1 MKDIKQIIADNL
13 IELRKQHN
21 LTQND
26 LAKKLQY
33 SDNTISRW
41 EHAEITPSIEI
52 LQKIGEVFDVPL
64 ENLLKENMAERVD
77 ETNKKT
83 FVNKIASM
91 LFSLSAVWLIAI
103 ILFVYAQTF
112 LKVIYWMAF
121 VWAIPVSCLVL
132 LIYQRNWGNKVFGF
146 VVGSVLIWSF
156 ISSIYLQF
164 LEYNVYLIFLVGVPI
179 QAALSVLT
187 FVKKKEKGSIDEK

>member
-1 MKDIKQIIADNL
+1 
-13 IELRKQHN
+13 
-21 LTQND
+21 
-26 LAKKLQY
+26 
-33 SDNTISRW
+33 
-41 EHAEITPSIEI
+41 
-52 LQKIGEVFDVPL
+52 
-64 ENLLKENMAERVD
+64 
-77 ETNKKT
+77 
-83 FVNKIASM
+83 M

-132 LIYQRNWGNKVFGF
+132 LIYQRNLGNKVFGF